1 MNQANQAALVEK
13 GNVRIYACG
22 GAGINIGSLFEEF
35 RGFDDKGVAVAQPA
49 YLDTSRS
56 NLKPSLKDEDI
67 FILSDVL
74 DGVDGSGKDRSAN
87 AAGIQRHMPA
97 ILQKLQPGYVNVVIC
112 SASGG
117 SGSVIAPVLVNNL
130 LKEGKM
136 VIVLCI
142 GVAKTG
148 KEISN
153 TLATM
158 QSFERVATATGKP
171 VVMAYFEN
179 NKETPPSKVDE
190 AATELITAISVL
202 FSRENTGL
210 DTMDMY
216 KFLNFND
223 KVTSYPAHL
232 AGLTMAHGELV
243 AEGNENVISV
253 ATAAVNDDNVGVEF
267 VVPYGCYGLLPAGVS
282 QDVVGRAPLHLL
294 THAYA
299 FNDLAKRL
307 TDVKQGLE
315 RAAQS
320 RVDESALKTGPVE
333 GDDILVLD

>member
-1 MNQANQAALVEK
+1 MTQANQATLAEK

-35 RGFDDKGVAVAQPA
+35 RGVDDKGTAIVSPS

-56 NLKPSLKDEDI
+56 NLKPNLKEDDV

-74 DGVDGSGKDRSAN
+74 EGVDGSGKDRSAN
-87 AAGIQRHMPA
+87 AAGIQRHMAA
-97 ILQKLQPGYVNVVIC
+97 ILQKHRPGYVNVVIC

-190 AATELITAISVL
+190 SAAELITAISVL

-210 DTMDMY
+210 DTMDMF

-232 AGLTMAHGELV
+232 AGLTMAHGELT

-253 ATAAVNDDNVGVEF
+253 ATAAIDDDNVGVDF
-267 VVPYGCYGLLPAGVS
+267 VVPYGCYGLLPAGTGKDIVE
-282 QDVVGRAPLHLL
+282 RAPLHLC
-294 THAYA
+294 TRAYA

-307 TDVKQGLE
+307 GGIKQDLE